1 MNPTEERPHVC
12 PWWIGYFLLS
22 PLRRILQDPYRI
34 LAPYVREGMT
44 VLEIGPGMGFFSL
57 PLARLVGESGRI
69 ICVDV
74 QERMLDKLKR
84 RAEKSGLLDRIMAIL
99 TEGNSLHIEKY
110 EGQVDFALAFA
121 VVHEVPDQRQ
131 MFDEVYHSMKD
142 GSLLLISEPKAHMR
156 EEDFQTAI
164 ETARARG
171 FREEA
176 PLDIRK
182 NYSVLLWKP
191 LSSV

>member
-1 MNPTEERPHVC
+1 MNPTEEKPHVC

-22 PLRRILQDPYRI
+22 PLRRTLQNPDRI
-34 LAPYVREGMT
+34 LSPYIREGMT

-57 PLARLVGESGRI
+57 PLARLVGKSGRV

-74 QERMLDKLKR
+74 QERMLNKLNK
-84 RAEKSGLLDRIMAIL
+84 RAEKSGLLDRITAIL

-110 EGQVDFALAFA
+110 EGQIDFALAFA

-142 GSLLLISEPKAHMR
+142 GSLLLISEPKAHMT

-164 ETARARG
+164 EAAHARG

-176 PLDIRK
+176 SLDIRK
-182 NYSVLLWKP
+182 NYSVLLRRP